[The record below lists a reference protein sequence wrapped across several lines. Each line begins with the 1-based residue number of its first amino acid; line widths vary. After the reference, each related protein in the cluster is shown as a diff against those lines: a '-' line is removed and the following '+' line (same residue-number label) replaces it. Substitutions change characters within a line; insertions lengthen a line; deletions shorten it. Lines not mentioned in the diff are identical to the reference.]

1 MFHNKKVGDIVT
13 IEIILVAII
22 FIFIVM
28 YRNARGNSI
37 YSFLNEQASKAYEKY
52 APYSYKEMRKKIKEL
67 GLDYT
72 PRQHMMQVLIF
83 AGVAGAVGYLYFYDL
98 FICVVYIVIAVAC
111 IPYITYLRSKRQYSE
126 FIFEQIQVYTTN
138 TIMEFAT
145 TNAFVKSL
153 EGVVES
159 GILEEPVLSD
169 VKTMIALSYEN
180 GDINDSIK
188 YMNTKYPYYMVKNMH
203 QLFLQVTKEGAK
215 DTEDT
220 FNNMLLDIDIL
231 VEGVYRDRMDRANFH
246 KQFLTYGVVLYFMIV
261 LIQLLLTK
269 ESYILMLE
277 KIYVKIIVH
286 AIVFV
291 NSFFL
296 LKGEKYYNENV
307 GVE

>member
-1 MFHNKKVGDIVT
+1 MA
-13 IEIILVAII
+13 IEIILVSII

-28 YRNARGNSI
+28 YRTRRGNSV
-37 YSFLNEQASKAYEKY
+37 YSFINEQVNSAYDKY

-72 PRQHMMQVLIF
+72 PRQYFMQIVMF
-83 AGVAGAVGYLYFYDL
+83 AGIAGGVGYLYFYNL
-98 FICVVYIVIAVAC
+98 LVCIVYIIIAVAF

-153 EGVVES
+153 EGVVSS
-159 GILEEPVLSD
+159 GVLDDPVLSD

-188 YMNTKYPYYMVKNMH
+188 YMNAKYPYYMVKNMH

-215 DTEDT
+215 DTGET
-220 FNNMLLDIDIL
+220 FDNMLTDIDVL

-246 KQFLTYGVVLYFMIV
+246 RQFLTYGVVLYFMIV
-261 LIQLLLTK
+261 LIQFLLTT
-269 ESYILMLE
+269 ESYILMLD
-277 KIYVKIIVH
+277 KIYVRIIVH
-286 AIVFV
+286 TIVIV
-291 NSFFL
+291 NSYFL

>member
-1 MFHNKKVGDIVT
+1 MA
-13 IEIILVAII
+13 IEIILVSLI

-28 YRNARGNSI
+28 YRTKRGNSV
-37 YSFLNEQASKAYEKY
+37 YSFINEQVNSVYDKY

-72 PRQHMMQVLIF
+72 KRQYFMQVLMFTGI
-83 AGVAGAVGYLYFYDL
+83 AGAVGYLYFYNL
-98 FICVVYIVIAVAC
+98 IVCIVYIIIAVAF

-126 FIFEQIQVYTTN
+126 FIFEQVQVYTTN

-159 GILEEPVLSD
+159 GVLDDPVLSD

-188 YMNTKYPYYMVKNMH
+188 YMNAKYPYYMVKNMH

-215 DTEDT
+215 DTAET
-220 FNNMLLDIDIL
+220 FDNMLTDIDVL

-246 KQFLTYGVVLYFMIV
+246 RQFLTYGVTLYLMII
-261 LIQLLLTK
+261 LIQFLLGVD
-269 ESYILMLE
+269 SYILMLN
-277 KIYVKIIVH
+277 KLYVKIIVH
-286 AIVFV
+286 AIVIV
-291 NSFFL
+291 NSYFL

-307 GVE
+307 GAE

>member
-1 MFHNKKVGDIVT
+1 MA
-13 IEIILVAII
+13 IEIILVSLI

-28 YRNARGNSI
+28 YRTKRGNSV
-37 YSFLNEQASKAYEKY
+37 YSFINEQVNSVYDKY
-52 APYSYKEMRKKIKEL
+52 APYSYKEMRKKLKEL

-72 PRQHMMQVLIF
+72 KRQYFMQVLMFTGI
-83 AGVAGAVGYLYFYDL
+83 AGGVGYLYFYNL
-98 FICVVYIVIAVAC
+98 IVCIVYIIIAVAF

-126 FIFEQIQVYTTN
+126 FIFEQVQVYTTN

-153 EGVVES
+153 EGVVSS
-159 GILEEPVLSD
+159 GVLDDPVLSD

-188 YMNTKYPYYMVKNMH
+188 YMNAKYPYYMVKNMH

-215 DTEDT
+215 DTAET
-220 FNNMLLDIDIL
+220 FDNMLTDIDVL

-246 KQFLTYGVVLYFMIV
+246 RQFLTYGVTLYLMII
-261 LIQLLLTK
+261 LIQFLLGVD
-269 ESYILMLE
+269 SYILMLD
-277 KIYVKIIVH
+277 KLYVRIVVH
-286 AIVFV
+286 TIVIV
-291 NSFFL
+291 NSYFL

-307 GVE
+307 GAE

>member
-1 MFHNKKVGDIVT
+1 MS
-13 IEIILVAII
+13 IEIILVIII
-22 FIFIVM
+22 FIFIIL
-28 YRNARGNSI
+28 YRTKKSNSV
-37 YSFLNEQASKAYEKY
+37 YSFINEQVNSAYEKY

-67 GLDYT
+67 GLDFT
-72 PRQHMMQVLIF
+72 PRQYFTQVLLI
-83 AGVAGAVGYLYFYDL
+83 AGIAGAVGYLYFYDL
-98 FICVVYIVIAVAC
+98 VVCIIYIVIAIAF
-111 IPYITYLRSKRQYSE
+111 IPYLTYLRCKRQYSE

-159 GILEEPVLSD
+159 GVLDDPVLSD

-188 YMNTKYPYYMVKNMH
+188 YMNAKYPYYMVKNMH

-215 DTEDT
+215 DTGET
-220 FNNMLLDIDIL
+220 FDNMLNDIDIL

-246 KQFLTYGVVLYFMIV
+246 KQFLTYGVTLYLMII
-261 LIQLLLTK
+261 LIQFLLSV
-269 ESYILMLE
+269 ESYILMLD

-286 AIVFV
+286 AIVIV
-291 NSFFL
+291 NSYFL

-307 GVE
+307 GAE